1 MCVEAYTASYSRSH
15 ARTTDVTG
23 GAPAAALLVTVDL
36 SLVDESTA
44 SEDCIASLH
53 RAHTTRRRAVTFC
66 PNEALVPAPA
76 ATTLATC
83 IAGTTMGVR
92 LRSKTDVVSVIW

>member
-15 ARTTDVTG
+15 ARTTDVTD

-66 PNEALVPAPA
+66 PNEVLEPA
-76 ATTLATC
+76 ATTLPT
-83 IAGTTMGVR
+83 AGTVMGVR
-92 LRSKTDVVSVIW
+92 LRSKTDVVSVLW